1 MQDSYR
7 NHIREYNKDKL
18 DSGKRKMNDVTH
30 DLEINDVNEISMED
44 NILNEVVKLKN
55 DLEKALIEN
64 KELKNKCNEDRKR
77 LDLLSLKNN
86 SLLNEICEEKEML
99 KIEYNNYK
107 MESVKDIKRL
117 QDELDKNV
125 IMLNCLKDEIL
136 FKEEE
141 LRKAEIIE
149 RLYKQESELNE
160 EKDMKIKKLEN
171 LLNQEIYLKNDKEE
185 KDKINKEEINEKL
198 QLLNNDLDKKNEE
211 LNILNKKYDNLKKT
225 NIDIQKKIC
234 FLKEEID
241 YYKNNE
247 NSFIMQNIFN
257 AENNLDDSIF
267 KKNFMKISVLYNVL
281 FKIVVYDQRNL
292 FEKEKIL
299 YSLEKENT
307 HFLKKI
313 VADEIYC
320 LYLKDCISKINLTYQ
335 IDLHKQE
342 KKYMLLNS
350 EYDELY
356 NKFIEEKKENL
367 LLNETYD
374 KIIFNQ
380 KSEINKLKSHISI
393 QNKDKEILTK
403 YIDNYITY
411 IEDSYQKYCILNKEY
426 KNLEE
431 MHHDLEEKN
440 KSLIILVNRMEDK
453 YPIENNNNNNINE
466 LHMDHIKIMKNNL
479 KDKDIKI
486 FELQNKNLELIKT
499 IDKLNDDILKKN
511 TNKEYIEVESGKMKD
526 LCFDLKDICSK
537 LELEI
542 KEKNFIID
550 DLTDKLNQ
558 SEKKNKDNQVILE
571 LSEFRIQNFNDNVKY
586 FTSKVNELNDKFS
599 FS

>member
-1 MQDSYR
+1 
-7 NHIREYNKDKL
+7 
-18 DSGKRKMNDVTH
+18 
-30 DLEINDVNEISMED
+30 
-44 NILNEVVKLKN
+44 
-55 DLEKALIEN
+55 
-64 KELKNKCNEDRKR
+64 
-77 LDLLSLKNN
+77 
-86 SLLNEICEEKEML
+86 ML

-320 LYLKDCISKINLTYQ
+320 LYLKIVLVKLIYIS
-335 IDLHKQE
+335 IDLHNR
-342 KKYMLLNS
+342 KKY
-350 EYDELY
+350 YV
-356 NKFIEEKKENL
+356 
-367 LLNETYD
+367 
-374 KIIFNQ
+374 
-380 KSEINKLKSHISI
+380 INFGI
-393 QNKDKEILTK
+393 
-403 YIDNYITY
+403 
-411 IEDSYQKYCILNKEY
+411 
-426 KNLEE
+426 
-431 MHHDLEEKN
+431 
-440 KSLIILVNRMEDK
+440 
-453 YPIENNNNNNINE
+453 
-466 LHMDHIKIMKNNL
+466 
-479 KDKDIKI
+479 
-486 FELQNKNLELIKT
+486 
-499 IDKLNDDILKKN
+499 
-511 TNKEYIEVESGKMKD
+511 
-526 LCFDLKDICSK
+526 
-537 LELEI
+537 
-542 KEKNFIID
+542 
-550 DLTDKLNQ
+550 
-558 SEKKNKDNQVILE
+558 
-571 LSEFRIQNFNDNVKY
+571 
-586 FTSKVNELNDKFS
+586 
-599 FS
+599 